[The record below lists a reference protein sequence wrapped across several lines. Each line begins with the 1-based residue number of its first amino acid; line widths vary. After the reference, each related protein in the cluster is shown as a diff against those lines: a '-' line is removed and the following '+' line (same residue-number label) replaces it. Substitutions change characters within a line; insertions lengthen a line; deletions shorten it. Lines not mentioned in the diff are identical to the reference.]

1 LNNLSIAQKLQ
12 SAVNT
17 PIRKSFQEVQE
28 ENRKKV
34 CQWMREE
41 MEEEEAEYKQEDERV
56 SFRN

>member
-1 LNNLSIAQKLQ
+1 MNNLSIAQKLQ
-12 SAVNT
+12 SAVSN

-41 MEEEEAEYKQEDERV
+41 MEEEEAEYKQEDERL